1 MKHSRFSVI
10 SLRRELGMKSV
21 KPQQGRRALPYAIAA
36 VLLIVAPTAAQADF
50 SGPYTPSN
58 WTFSNGSQDGSVD
71 TSGAPASITL
81 TGADLGDAVN
91 TDFTI
96 TAAGTGNVSFSFQWS
111 SLDEPGLDSGG
122 FLLNDAFTL
131 LADTDGASGSQ
142 SFPVNVGDTIGFRV
156 TTEDALFGPGVLTIS
171 NFSAPAGVVSTPEPG
186 TLILMALGA
195 AGLAVGRL
203 RRRDN

>member
-1 MKHSRFSVI
+1 
-10 SLRRELGMKSV
+10 MKSV
-21 KPQQGRRALPYAIAA
+21 KPHQGRRALPYAVAA

-81 TGADLGDAVN
+81 TGANNGVAGVINPVN

-96 TAAGTGNVSFSFQWS
+96 AAAGTGPWSFDFVWQNP
-111 SLDEPGLDSGG
+111 DIDPIEGPNFDFGG
-122 FLLNDAFTL
+122 FLLNGVFTPYG
-131 LADTDGASGSQ
+131 GASTSGSQ
-142 SFPVNVGDTIGFRV
+142 TPIAVNAGDIIGFRV
-156 TTEDALFGPGVLTIS
+156 NCTDCAIDPGVLTIS
-171 NFSAPAGVVSTPEPG
+171 NFSAPVGVVSTPEPG

>member
-1 MKHSRFSVI
+1 MRSFKRHQ
-10 SLRRELGMKSV
+10 EW
-21 KPQQGRRALPYAIAA
+21 RRALQYVVAA
-36 VLLIVAPTAAQADF
+36 ALLLVAPTAAQADF

-71 TSGAPASITL
+71 TSGAPDSITI
-81 TGADLGDAVN
+81 TGADNGVPNVN

-96 TAAGTGNVSFSFQWS
+96 AAAGTGLWSFDFNWDNQDTDN
-111 SLDEPGLDSGG
+111 LNFDSGG
-122 FLLNDAFTL
+122 FLLNGVFTPYGGP
-131 LADTDGASGSQ
+131 DASGHTEE
-142 SFPVNVGDTIGFRV
+142 FVNAGEIIGFRV
-156 TTEDALFGPGVLTIS
+156 NTADGLFGPGVLTIS
-171 NFSAPAGVVSTPEPG
+171 NFSGPGERGVSTPEPG